1 MSVIC
6 HDDWVNEYEVGNG
19 WSIAAIG
26 SSRSFGP
33 LVAVAEA
40 AATAAEAA
48 ATAARETAFQTIVTI
63 FTNKNLLLLMEADT
77 VCYGR
82 KT

>member
-33 LVAVAEA
+33 LVA
-40 AATAAEAA
+40 AAEAA